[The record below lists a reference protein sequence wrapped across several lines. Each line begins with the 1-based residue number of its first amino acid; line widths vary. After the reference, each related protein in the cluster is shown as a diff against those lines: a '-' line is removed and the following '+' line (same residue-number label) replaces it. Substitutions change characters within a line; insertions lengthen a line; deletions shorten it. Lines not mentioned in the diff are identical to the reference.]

1 MMHAHLQL
9 ALHQLQDNSIFR
21 GNGMNK
27 EQGMNTNS
35 TEEHDSSME
44 FTHKR
49 NKLSFEHLVALGAT
63 MGMRNPLFLC
73 HDHVAKASTSI
84 EGADYLNF
92 STYDYLD
99 INGHPEI
106 TAAITEAATK
116 YGTSAGASRLV
127 GGERPPHREL
137 EQAIADLYDVDD
149 SIVYVS
155 GHATNVSTLG
165 FLFGSR
171 DLILHDNLA
180 HNSLMQGAKLAGS
193 TRLSYTHNDADALEK
208 ILKERRSEFKRAI
221 IVTEGLFSMDGN
233 IPDLPRIIELKKK
246 YNCMLLVDEAH
257 SLGTLGSTG
266 RGAREHF
273 NINPRDVDM
282 WMSTL
287 SKSLCGCGG
296 FIAGSKKLIEYL
308 KYGSPGFVFSVG
320 MSPVIAVA
328 CKTALDIMLREPERV
343 HKLQHISKYFL
354 EYAQSLGLDTG
365 VAQGYANIPIIVGD
379 SMLAGFM
386 ANALINRGIYAMPIT
401 FPAVKEGTSRL
412 RFFLSAAH
420 SEADVRKALDITV
433 EELPKTAK
441 LVEDWRASEKKSKIQ
456 L

>member
-1 MMHAHLQL
+1 M
-9 ALHQLQDNSIFR
+9 D
-21 GNGMNK
+21 K
-27 EQGMNTNS
+27 EQDLNTGSEENLS
-35 TEEHDSSME
+35 TEQEKALEEQNSSKGFGRM
-44 FTHKR
+44 R
-49 NKLSFEHLVALGAT
+49 NKLSFERLVAMGAS

-73 HDHVAKASTSI
+73 HDRAAKATTSI

-99 INGHPEI
+99 LNGHPEI
-106 TAAITEAATK
+106 TQVVTEAAVK
-116 YGTSAGASRLV
+116 FGTSAGASRLV
-127 GGERPPHREL
+127 GGERPPHREF
-137 EQAIADLYDVDD
+137 EKAIADLYEVED

-180 HNSLMQGAKLAGS
+180 HNSLMQGAKLSGA
-193 TRLSYTHNDADALEK
+193 TRLAYTHNDADALET
-208 ILKERRSEFKRAI
+208 ILKEKRSQYRRAV

-233 IPDLPRIIELKKK
+233 IPDLPRLIELKKK
-246 YNCMLLVDEAH
+246 YDCMLLVDEAH
-257 SLGTLGSTG
+257 SLGTLGATG

-273 NINPRDVDM
+273 GINPKDVDM

-296 FIAGSKKLIEYL
+296 FIAGSKELIEFL

-320 MSPVIAVA
+320 MSPVL
-328 CKTALDIMLREPERV
+328 TAASQKALELMLREPERV

-354 EYAQSLGLDTG
+354 DYAQSLGLDTG
-365 VAQGYANIPIIVGD
+365 AAQGYANVPVIVGD
-379 SMLAGFM
+379 SMVAGFM
-386 ANALINRGIYAMPIT
+386 ANALLQRGVYAMPIT
-401 FPAVKEGTSRL
+401 FPAVKEGTARL

-420 SEADVRKALDITV
+420 SEEDARRALDITAEEIPKVKEMV
-433 EELPKTAK
+433 EKIRLQMEAEANA
-441 LVEDWRASEKKSKIQ
+441 LVTP
-456 L
+456 

>member
-1 MMHAHLQL
+1 
-9 ALHQLQDNSIFR
+9 
-21 GNGMNK
+21 MNK
-27 EQGMNTNS
+27 DQDLNTTSDASVNYDTQSEEQ
-35 TEEHDSSME
+35 DSSLE
-44 FTHKR
+44 FNRMR
-49 NKLSFEHLVALGAT
+49 NKLSFERLVALGAS

-73 HDHVAKASTSI
+73 HDGSAKAFTSI
-84 EGADYLNF
+84 EGNEYLNF

-106 TAAITEAATK
+106 TDAVAKAAAEF
-116 YGTSAGASRLV
+116 GTSAGASRLV

-137 EQAIADLYDVDD
+137 EQAIAELYDVEDC
-149 SIVYVS
+149 IVYVS

-193 TRLSYTHNDADALEK
+193 TRISYAHNDADALEK
-208 ILKERRSEFKRAI
+208 ILQERRGDFRRAV

-257 SLGTLGSTG
+257 SLGTLGPTG

-273 NINPRDVDM
+273 NINPKDVDM

-320 MSPVIAVA
+320 MSPVLAVA

-343 HKLQHISKYFL
+343 LKLQHISKYFL
-354 EYAQSLGLDTG
+354 DYAKSLGLDTG
-365 VAQGYANIPIIVGD
+365 VAQGYANIPVIVGD
-379 SMLAGFM
+379 SMVAGFM
-386 ANALINRGIYAMPIT
+386 ANALFNRGVYAMPIT
-401 FPAVKEGTSRL
+401 FPAVKEGTARL
-412 RFFLSAAH
+412 RYFLSAAH
-420 SEADVRKALDITV
+420 SEEDVRKALDITV
-433 EELPKTAK
+433 EEIPKVTK
-441 LVEDWRASEKKSKIQ
+441 LVEDWRENEKNNEG
-456 L
+456 